1 MGKIWNKTPKHILRF
16 NALKDLL
23 KNFTSG
29 NFIEF
34 GAGTGDFTKYFL
46 EKNFSGY
53 AYDIDSRTVATLKEN
68 LKEYSNITTIDSLEQ
83 VKDLKFDYI
92 FAFEVLEHIEDDK
105 KELFEWSKFLKN
117 DGTITISV
125 PAHKSKFSKE
135 DERVGHFRRYEKDE
149 LIELIKGAGYINITL
164 INYGFPLGNIT
175 RLIKNIINILRP
187 KTNNIDNLESS
198 IKSGIERD
206 FIERKFKFLFNEKVL
221 FPFILLQKLFYKFDF
236 GDGYIVIAQKGNTS
250 SV

>member
-1 MGKIWNKTPKHILRF
+1 M
-16 NALKDLL
+16 
-23 KNFTSG
+23 
-29 NFIEF
+29 
-34 GAGTGDFTKYFL
+34 
-46 EKNFSGY
+46 
-53 AYDIDSRTVATLKEN
+53 
-68 LKEYSNITTIDSLEQ
+68 EQ